1 MADRVLQLALV
12 GCGGIAGAY
21 LQALHGLAGT
31 RLVAAVDTDPA
42 RRTLCGPDVAPFATV
57 EELLVAR
64 AAGLTVDAALVL
76 TPPVSHEALAVQLM
90 AAGIHVLCEKPLAV
104 SGEAARRMVAAS
116 RQHGRV
122 LMMGSKFRYTPDML
136 RARQLLDEGAIGTL
150 LLYENVFCSKVDM
163 TRRWNSDP
171 ATAGGGVLVDNGSH
185 SVDIARYLM
194 GPIRRV
200 AAQFGRKV
208 QPIPVEDTARLLF
221 ESANGAVGSVDL
233 SWSLTKEVPSYVRLY
248 GDKGTLEVG
257 WKSSR
262 LKREGER
269 EWTPFGSGYDKVG
282 AFRAQ
287 LEDFAAVVTDR
298 RTPRI
303 GATDAIASV
312 LVVEAAYRS
321 ARDHCW
327 QDVDVDGT
335 A

>member
-1 MADRVLQLALV
+1 MADRPLRIAIV
-12 GCGGIAGAY
+12 GCGGIASAY
-21 LQALHGLAGT
+21 LLAVQGMQQLQLAALVDVDPT
-31 RLVAAVDTDPA
+31 RRELGGPGPA
-42 RRTLCGPDVAPFATV
+42 RFANV
-57 EELLVAR
+57 DDLL
-64 AAGLTVDAALVL
+64 AAQASGLGIDAALVL
-76 TPPVSHEALAVQLM
+76 TPPVTHEALTVQLM
-90 AAGIHVLCEKPLAV
+90 AHGLHVLCEKPLAIT
-104 SGEAARRMVAAS
+104 GDAARRMVAAS

-171 ATAGGGVLVDNGSH
+171 AVAGGGVLLDNGSH
-185 SVDIARYLM
+185 SVDIARFLM

-208 QPIPVEDTARLLF
+208 QPIQVEDTARVLF

-248 GDKGTLEVG
+248 GDRGTLEVG
-257 WKSSR
+257 WKTSR
-262 LKREGER
+262 HKREGER

-287 LEDFAAVVTDR
+287 LEDFADVVARGTE
-298 RTPRI
+298 PRI
-303 GATDAIASV
+303 GATDAMASV
-312 LVVEAAYRS
+312 LVIEAAYRS
-321 ARDHCW
+321 ARDHRW
-327 QDVDVDGT
+327 QDVDVE
-335 A
+335 